1 MRSADAG
8 SVANTA
14 PGAAPKRGAQTQR
27 VGVRTSGLDAMSSK
41 SDVNTVVMVP
51 AAVDEERPRYGP
63 CNVSRAVRFSSPNEV
78 TDESLMRAVRDG
90 DVSQL
95 GALFE
100 RYHARLFAFLYR
112 MTGHRAAAED
122 LVQDVFVRVLK
133 YRSTFRDEGRFDT
146 WIFRIARNARVDHVR
161 HLVPEDSFEGHML
174 DRPSPEPDPG
184 AQLERARDR
193 ERLECA
199 LARLRD
205 DRREL
210 IVLARY
216 EAMPHDQ
223 IADILGIGVGAVKVR
238 LHRAVAELRDLF
250 HEDARAAKTNV

>member
-1 MRSADAG
+1 MNDDA
-8 SVANTA
+8 S
-14 PGAAPKRGAQTQR
+14 R
-27 VGVRTSGLDAMSSK
+27 
-41 SDVNTVVMVP
+41 
-51 AAVDEERPRYGP
+51 P
-63 CNVSRAVRFSSPNEV
+63 CNLSRVARFSSPNAV

-112 MTGHRAAAED
+112 MTGRRAAAED

-133 YRSTFRDEGRFDT
+133 YRATFRDEGRFDT
-146 WIFRIARNARVDHVR
+146 WIFRIARNARVDHFR
-161 HLVPEDSFEGHML
+161 HLVPEDPFEGHMF
-174 DRPSPEPDPG
+174 DRASPEPDPG
-184 AQLERARDR
+184 ARLERLRDHQ
-193 ERLECA
+193 RLECT

-223 IADILGIGVGAVKVR
+223 IAEILGIEVGAVKVR
-238 LHRAVAELRDLF
+238 LHRAIAELRDLF
-250 HEDARAAKTNV
+250 HEDARAAKANV

>member
-1 MRSADAG
+1 MNDH
-8 SVANTA
+8 
-14 PGAAPKRGAQTQR
+14 
-27 VGVRTSGLDAMSSK
+27 
-41 SDVNTVVMVP
+41 
-51 AAVDEERPRYGP
+51 AVHGP
-63 CNVSRAVRFSSPNEV
+63 CNLWRERRFSSPNAV

-95 GALFE
+95 GPLFE
-100 RYHARLFAFLYR
+100 RYHTRLFAFLYR
-112 MTGHRAAAED
+112 MTGRRAAAED

-133 YRSTFRDEGRFDT
+133 YRTTFRDEGRFDT
-146 WIFRIARNARVDHVR
+146 WIFRIARNARVDHFR
-161 HLVPEDSFEGHML
+161 HSVPEDPLEGAVL
-174 DRPSPEPDPG
+174 DRPSPEPGPG
-184 AQLERARDR
+184 VRLERERDH

-223 IADILGIGVGAVKVR
+223 IAEILGVDVGAVKVR
-238 LHRAVAELRDLF
+238 LHRAIAELRDLF
-250 HEDARAAKTNV
+250 HEDSRATKAGVNALSRP